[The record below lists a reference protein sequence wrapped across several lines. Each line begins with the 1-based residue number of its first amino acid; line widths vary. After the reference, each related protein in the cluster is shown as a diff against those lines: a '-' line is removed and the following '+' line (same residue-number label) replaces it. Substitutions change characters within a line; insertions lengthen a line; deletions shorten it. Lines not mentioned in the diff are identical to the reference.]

1 MQRKYIA
8 ALAEVLDVNI
18 QEFDGMS
25 QKELLTMLEREQQ
38 RAISAIQ

>member
-25 QKELLTMLEREQQ
+25 QEELLTMLERKQQ